1 MKLDPIQRFVVNN
14 YEDGEF
20 SYIESLKEARDCG
33 DSLLLFLLREL
44 SVAQDCCDLDT
55 ATTRLDMAIA
65 QLSELRNKFMSDYE
79 DEDED
84 IDEDDPL
91 DTALADL

>member
-1 MKLDPIQRFVVNN
+1 
-14 YEDGEF
+14 
-20 SYIESLKEARDCG
+20 
-33 DSLLLFLLREL
+33 
-44 SVAQDCCDLDT
+44 
-55 ATTRLDMAIA
+55 MAIA